1 MDRQTDVPDW
11 IDQMDRETDGPD
23 GWTDRRLTDI
33 RTNITDGLNS
43 RTGRRDRADWL
54 NGRTMDPIY
63 GGTLTASELTEFFIF
78 LIKLIF

>member
-1 MDRQTDVPDW
+1 MDRQTDGPDW

-43 RTGRRDRADWL
+43 RTGRRDQADWL
-54 NGRTMDPIY
+54 NGRTMDQIY
-63 GGTLTASELTEFFIF
+63 GRTLTASEFRIFIF
-78 LIKLIF
+78 LINLIF